1 MAIGSDKSFLATR
14 EGFEPP
20 ELLHSSVFKT
30 AALNRTLPPCR
41 FVAAPARFELTPE
54 GVKDLRT
61 TIALR
66 GYCGD
71 RSRIRTENIWF
82 VAKGFVR

>member
-30 AALNRTLPPCR
+30 ATLNRTLPPCR
-41 FVAAPARFELTPE
+41 FVAAPARFELTSE

-61 TIALR
+61 TVALR
-66 GYCGD
+66 GKVMVLPTGLEPATV
-71 RSRIRTENIWF
+71 RF
-82 VAKGFVR
+82 VAG